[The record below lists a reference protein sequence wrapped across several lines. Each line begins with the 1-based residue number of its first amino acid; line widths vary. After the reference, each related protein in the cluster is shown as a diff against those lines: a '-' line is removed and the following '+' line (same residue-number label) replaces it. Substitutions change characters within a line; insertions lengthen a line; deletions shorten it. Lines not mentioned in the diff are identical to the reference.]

1 MASLTLI
8 SFLSAPLFDPKV
20 EKVELTFNAVTLSW
34 DSYPTNES
42 QSGFVR
48 GYHVYVSPIQEV
60 CSLQGSKKHVLPG
73 KRALGFRKLCC

>member
-1 MASLTLI
+1 MASLTLV

-73 KRALGFRKLCC
+73 N

>member
-1 MASLTLI
+1 MASLTRFV
-8 SFLSAPLFDPKV
+8 FLPAPLLDPVV

-48 GYHVYVSPIQEV
+48 GYHVYVSPIQED
-60 CSLQGSKKHVLPG
+60 CNLIGSKKHVLPG
-73 KRALGFRKLCC
+73 N